1 MRTKIVDFDQ
11 LSDSREML
19 EGQAPNFMII
29 FIYFLLMMLIV
40 AFAWMWFG
48 EMDVIIKANGIVR
61 PGSKIS
67 VIRNVNGGMISE
79 LNYQEGDKVNKG
91 DILYIIDSSILN
103 SQLGS
108 LKDEQI
114 KHLQD
119 IENLNLLKESYTQ
132 EDNLIGS
139 ENLEY
144 NNRYLVYQYNLEQL
158 TLDLS
163 QAERRYSREQ
173 SLSSSSTTAIKL
185 EELETSYRLARL
197 AFERFK
203 SEALVNVKNEIKN
216 VESRLNEIESQIEEV
231 ENRIKLNH
239 VKAPI
244 NGMVQTMQ
252 EFNID
257 DYMPSGI
264 EVLRLIPDG
273 SDQYKVEIMV
283 QNKDISQLFVD
294 QRVNYRFLA
303 LPYKEYGTLNG
314 NITKI
319 SDDAILS
326 QMEANMAYKVE
337 GNINDTNLYD
347 KDGNLTVI
355 KTGML
360 CEVRVVVRQ
369 KKILHHVLEK
379 LDFIS

>member
-1 MRTKIVDFDQ
+1 MRAQIVDFDQ

-19 EGQAPNFMII
+19 EGQAPNFMIV
-29 FIYFLLMMLIV
+29 FIYFLLIMLIV

-61 PGSKIS
+61 PESKIS
-67 VIRNVNGGMISE
+67 IIRNVNGGMISD
-79 LNYQEGDKVNKG
+79 LNYQEGEKVNKG
-91 DILYIIDSSILN
+91 DTLYIIDSSFLN
-103 SQLGS
+103 SQIGN

-114 KHLQD
+114 KHLKD
-119 IENLNLLKESYTQ
+119 IESLNLLKESYIQ
-132 EDNLIGS
+132 EENLIGPNNS
-139 ENLEY
+139 EF
-144 NNRYLVYQYNLEQL
+144 NNRYLVYQYNFEQL
-158 TLDLS
+158 ALDLS
-163 QAERRYSREQ
+163 QAERRYNREQ
-173 SLSSSSTTAIKL
+173 SLSSSSTTEIKL

-197 AFERFK
+197 ALERFK

-216 VESRLNEIESQIEEV
+216 VESRLKEIESQIEEV

-244 NGMVQTMQ
+244 NGTIQIVQ
-252 EFNID
+252 EFNMG
-257 DYMPSGI
+257 DYMPSGV

-273 SDQYKVEIMV
+273 SDQYKIEIMV

-294 QRVNYRFLA
+294 QKVNYRFLA
-303 LPYKEYGTLNG
+303 LPYKEYGTLDG

-319 SDDAILS
+319 SEDAILS
-326 QMEANMAYKVE
+326 QAEANMAYKVE

-347 KDGNLTVI
+347 KEGNLTVI

-369 KKILHHVLEK
+369 KKILHYVLEK